1 MLVVHVSLTPLAG
14 SPIRIVS
21 ALQRHTS
28 VRARLVNLAPNAY
41 GTRRFP
47 EDLDWSRDGDEARA
61 EIARADVV
69 HFHHW
74 FEFGSDRNPFR
85 FDFLGAMKRGARHL
99 MHWHSSP
106 EFTARN
112 AGVDASALQTAS
124 LPQLVVAQ
132 YHERYY
138 PQALPVP
145 LIVDHVH
152 AAIPPERSATPVPPV
167 VFTPSQSLSWHAER
181 WETKGKPEVARIL
194 RELERRRVLRA
205 SIEQEL
211 PFDACQRLR
220 ATADIV
226 IDDVVTGSF
235 HTTSLEAL
243 SMGKPTVCWLDAR
256 ARAVLSELAG
266 TTDLPIVDA
275 PLQSLERVLV
285 ELCAQ
290 RALLHRLGRYA
301 HDWMREYYREEDM
314 VARYVRAYD
323 ELLATG
329 TLTPPARDEHAS
341 ARDWLNAGLPDLIWS
356 ARRKRFHPHR
366 LKLALGRSVR
376 GLRKRMEKRGGG
388 A

>member
-21 ALQRHTS
+21 ALNRHTS
-28 VRARLVNLAPNAY
+28 VRARLVNRAPGAY
-41 GTRRFP
+41 GARRFP
-47 EDLDWSRDGDEARA
+47 EDLDWTADGDEARA

-74 FEFGSDRNPFR
+74 FEFGSVRNPFQ
-85 FDFLGAMKRGARHL
+85 FDFLGAMKPGARHV

-112 AGVDASALQTAS
+112 AGVDAEHLLAAP
-124 LPQLVVAQ
+124 LPQFVVAQ

-138 PQALPVP
+138 PNALPVP
-145 LIVDHVH
+145 LIVDH
-152 AAIPPERSATPVPPV
+152 ARSAIPPERDAGAVPHV

-181 WETKGKPEVARIL
+181 WETKGKPEVAGVL
-194 RELERRRVLRA
+194 RRLQRRGILRA

-243 SMGKPTVCWLDAR
+243 SMGKPTICWLDAR
-256 ARAVLSELAG
+256 ARAVLSELTG

-275 PLQSLERVLV
+275 PLHALERVLV

-323 ELLATG
+323 ELIATG
-329 TLTPPARDEHAS
+329 FLARPARDAHGT

-356 ARRKRFHPHR
+356 ARRRRFHPHR

-376 GLRKRMEKRGGG
+376 GLRKRIDERRGG

>member
-21 ALQRHTS
+21 ALNRHTP
-28 VRARLVNLAPNAY
+28 VRARLVNRAPGAY
-41 GTRRFP
+41 GSRRFP
-47 EDLDWSRDGDEARA
+47 EDLDWTRDSDEARA
-61 EIARADVV
+61 EIARADIV

-74 FEFGSDRNPFR
+74 FAFGSTANPFG
-85 FDFLGAMKRGARHL
+85 FDFLCALKPGARHV

-106 EFTARN
+106 EFTARA
-112 AGVDASALQTAS
+112 AGVDPQTLRDAAI
-124 LPQLVVAQ
+124 PQLVVAQ

-138 PQALPVP
+138 PRARPAP
-145 LIVDHVH
+145 LIVDH
-152 AAIPPERSATPVPPV
+152 ALSAIPHVAGSSGVPHV

-181 WETKGKPEVARIL
+181 WETKGKPEVARVL
-194 RELERRRVLRA
+194 RTLERRGVLRA

-243 SMGKPTVCWLDAR
+243 SMGKPTICWLDAR
-256 ARAVLSELAG
+256 ARAVLSELTG
-266 TTDLPIVDA
+266 TNDLPLIDA
-275 PLQSLERVLV
+275 PLHALERVLV

-290 RALLHRLGRYA
+290 RDLLRDLGQYA
-301 HDWMREYYREEDM
+301 HDWMRRHYREEDM
-314 VARYVRAYD
+314 IARYVAAYD

-329 TLTPPARDEHAS
+329 ALAPPVRDEHQA
-341 ARDWLNAGLPDLIWS
+341 ARGWLNAGLPDLIWS
-356 ARRKRFHPHR
+356 ARRRRFHPHR
-366 LKLALGRSVR
+366 LKAALGRSVR
-376 GLRKRMEKRGGG
+376 GLRKRIEKRGGG

>member
-21 ALQRHTS
+21 ALNRHTR
-28 VRARLVNLAPNAY
+28 VRARLVNRAPGAY

-47 EDLDWSRDGDEARA
+47 EDLDWSRDADEARA

-74 FEFGSDRNPFR
+74 FEFGSDRNPFG
-85 FDFLGAMKRGARHL
+85 FDFLGAMKPGARHL

-112 AGVDASALQTAS
+112 AGVAAQTIRTAS
-124 LPQLVVAQ
+124 MPQLVVAQ

-138 PQALPVP
+138 PLARPVP
-145 LIVDHVH
+145 LIVDH
-152 AAIPPERSATPVPPV
+152 ALSAIPDERDSKTPPHV

-181 WETKGKPEVARIL
+181 WETKGKPEVTRVL
-194 RELERRRVLRA
+194 RALERRGTLRA

-220 ATADIV
+220 ATADVV

-243 SMGKPTVCWLDAR
+243 SMGKPTICWLDAR
-256 ARAVLSELAG
+256 ARAVLGDLCG
-266 TTDLPIVDA
+266 TSDLPIVDA

-285 ELCAQ
+285 ELCA
-290 RALLHRLGRYA
+290 RRDLLHRLGRYA
-301 HDWMREYYREEDM
+301 HEWMRRHYREDEM
-314 VARYVRAYD
+314 IARYVGAYE
-323 ELLATG
+323 ELVETGSLA
-329 TLTPPARDEHAS
+329 PPTRDEHAV
-341 ARDWLNAGLPDLIWS
+341 ARDWLNADVPDLIWS
-356 ARRKRFHPHR
+356 ARRRRFHPHR

-376 GLRKRMEKRGGG
+376 GLRKRIEKRGGG

>member
-21 ALQRHTS
+21 ALRRHTA
-28 VRARLVNLAPNAY
+28 VRARLVNLAPHAY
-41 GTRRFP
+41 GARRFP
-47 EDLDWSRDGDEARA
+47 EDLDWSKDGDEARA

-74 FEFGSDRNPFR
+74 FEFGSQSNPFR
-85 FDFLGAMKRGARHL
+85 FDFLSAMKSGARHL

-112 AGVDASALQTAS
+112 AGVDALSLQRAPV
-124 LPQLVVAQ
+124 PQLVVAQ

-138 PQALPVP
+138 PQAQPVP
-145 LIVDHVH
+145 LIVEHTH
-152 AAIPPERSATPVPPV
+152 SAIPPLRDTASVPHV

-181 WETKGKPEVARIL
+181 WETKGKPEVAGIL
-194 RELERRRVLRA
+194 RALERRGVLRA

-220 ATADIV
+220 ATADLV

-243 SMGKPTVCWLDAR
+243 SMGKPTLCWLDAR
-256 ARAVLSELAG
+256 ARAVLSELTG
-266 TTDLPIVDA
+266 TTDLPIVDV
-275 PLQSLERVLV
+275 PLHALERVLV

-290 RALLHRLGRYA
+290 RELLHRLGRYA
-301 HDWMREYYREEDM
+301 HDWMREHYREEDM
-314 VARYVRAYD
+314 VTRYVRAYD

-329 TLTPPARDEHAS
+329 TLTPPARDEHAV
-341 ARDWLNAGLPDLIWS
+341 ARDWLNAGLPDSIWS

-376 GLRKRMEKRGGG
+376 GLRKRIEKRGGG